1 MLPMSGLG
9 QFDAGYNSAQDR
21 ILLRITNTAG
31 EEYRLWLTRRFCLS
45 MLGDFKVKVSAYRLP
60 AERIKESGADNLVAA
75 SDSAGAATV
84 MQADIQ
90 QELVASQ
97 QDFGQAFRPGERFPL
112 GEQGELVERVDL
124 TPNGKGPG
132 THALGFTSVQGQALT
147 IAVTP
152 ELLNSIF
159 EVIERVTTQQAD
171 WGLETTAVS
180 MAKSATLQ

>member
-1 MLPMSGLG
+1 MSDLG
-9 QFDAGYNSAQDR
+9 QFDAGYNSVQDR

-31 EEYRLWLTRRFCLS
+31 EEYRLWLTRRFCFS
-45 MLGDFKVKVSAYRLP
+45 MLGDFKVKVSACRLP
-60 AERIKESGADNLVAA
+60 AEEEESVVDSSSAVP
-75 SDSAGAATV
+75 DSAGSATV

-97 QDFGQAFRPGERFPL
+97 QDFGQAFRPGEQFPF

-124 TPNGKGPG
+124 TPNGKGKG
-132 THALGFTSVQGQALT
+132 THALSFQSVQGQALT

-159 EVIERVTTQQAD
+159 EVIERVTQQAD
-171 WGLETTAVS
+171 WGLVTTAIS

>member
-1 MLPMSGLG
+1 MSDLG

-31 EEYRLWLTRRFCLS
+31 EEYRLWLTRRLCFS
-45 MLGDFKVKVSAYRLP
+45 MLGDFKVKASACRLP
-60 AERIKESGADNLVAA
+60 TEEEERVVDSSSAIPGGAG
-75 SDSAGAATV
+75 SATV

-112 GEQGELVERVDL
+112 GKQGELVERVDL
-124 TPNGKGPG
+124 TPNGKGEG
-132 THALGFTSVQGQALT
+132 THALSFQSVQGQALT

-159 EVIERVTTQQAD
+159 EVIERVTQQAG
-171 WGLETTAVS
+171 WGLVTTAFS
-180 MAKSATLQ
+180 MAKTATLQ

>member
-1 MLPMSGLG
+1 MSGLG

-45 MLGDFKVKVSAYRLP
+45 LLGDFKVKVSAYRLP
-60 AERIKESGADNLVAA
+60 AEGLEEGGVDSLVPVP
-75 SDSAGAATV
+75 DSAGAATV

-90 QELVASQ
+90 QELVASR
-97 QDFGQAFRPGERFPL
+97 QDFGQVFRPGEQFPL
-112 GEQGELVERVDL
+112 GEQGELVKRVDL
-124 TPNGKGPG
+124 APNGKGPG
-132 THALGFTSVQGQALT
+132 THSLSFQSVQGQVLT
-147 IAVTP
+147 IAVAP

-159 EVIERVTTQQAD
+159 EVIERVTQQAD

>member
-1 MLPMSGLG
+1 MSGLG

-45 MLGDFKVKVSAYRLP
+45 MLGDFKVKVSACRLP
-60 AERIKESGADNLVAA
+60 AEEEERVVDSSSVVP
-75 SDSAGAATV
+75 DSAGSATV
-84 MQADIQ
+84 VQADIQ

-97 QDFGQAFRPGERFPL
+97 QDFGQAFRPGEQFPL

-124 TPNGKGPG
+124 TPNGKGEG
-132 THALGFTSVQGQALT
+132 THALSFQSVQGQALT

-159 EVIERVTTQQAD
+159 EVIERVTQQAD
-171 WGLETTAVS
+171 WGLVTTASS
-180 MAKSATLQ
+180 MARSATLQ

>member
-1 MLPMSGLG
+1 MSGLG

-60 AERIKESGADNLVAA
+60 AEGVDESSADSSVAVA
-75 SDSAGAATV
+75 GGAGAATV

-97 QDFGQAFRPGERFPL
+97 QDFGQAFRPGELFPL
-112 GEQGELVERVDL
+112 GEQGELVKRVDL
-124 TPNGKGPG
+124 TPNGKGAG
-132 THALGFTSVQGQALT
+132 THALSFQSVQGQALT

-159 EVIERVTTQQAD
+159 EVIERVTQQAD
-171 WGLETTAVS
+171 WGLVTTAAS

>member
-1 MLPMSGLG
+1 MSGLS

-60 AERIKESGADNLVAA
+60 AERIKESAADNLVAV
-75 SDSAGAATV
+75 DSTGAATV

-132 THALGFTSVQGQALT
+132 THALGFKSVQGQDLT

>member
-1 MLPMSGLG
+1 MSGLG

-31 EEYRLWLTRRFCLS
+31 EEYRLWLTRRFCFS
-45 MLGDFKVKVSAYRLP
+45 MLGDFKVKVSSYRLP
-60 AERIKESGADNLVAA
+60 AEAEESVV
-75 SDSAGAATV
+75 DSSSALPGSAVSATV
-84 MQADIQ
+84 MQADVQ

-97 QDFGQAFRPGERFPL
+97 QDFGQAFRAGEQFPL
-112 GEQGELVERVDL
+112 GEQGELIERVDL
-124 TPNGKGPG
+124 TPNGKGKG
-132 THALGFTSVQGQALT
+132 THALSFQSVQGQALT

-159 EVIERVTTQQAD
+159 EVIERMTQQAG
-171 WGLETTAVS
+171 WGLVTTAFS

>member
-1 MLPMSGLG
+1 MSGLG

-60 AERIKESGADNLVAA
+60 AEGVDESSAGSSVAVA
-75 SDSAGAATV
+75 GSAGAATV

-97 QDFGQAFRPGERFPL
+97 QDFGQAFRPGEQFPL

-124 TPNGKGPG
+124 TPNGKGAG
-132 THALGFTSVQGQALT
+132 THALSFQSVQGQALT

-159 EVIERVTTQQAD
+159 EVIERVTQQAD
-171 WGLETTAVS
+171 WGLVTTAAS

>member
-1 MLPMSGLG
+1 MSGLS

-31 EEYRLWLTRRFCLS
+31 EEYRLWLTRRFCIS

-60 AERIKESGADNLVAA
+60 SEGVDETSADSSVAVA
-75 SDSAGAATV
+75 GSAGAATV
-84 MQADIQ
+84 VQADIQ

-97 QDFGQAFRPGERFPL
+97 QDFGQAFRPGEHFPL
-112 GEQGELVERVDL
+112 GEQGELVKRVDL
-124 TPNGKGPG
+124 TANGKGEG
-132 THALGFTSVQGQALT
+132 THALSFQSVPGQALT

-159 EVIERVTTQQAD
+159 EVIERVTQQAD
-171 WGLETTAVS
+171 WGLVTTAAS